1 MQFLWKYIEDLVGKG
16 LDWTIIA
23 ELLLYSSA
31 GLVPMAL
38 PLAILLSSIMI
49 FGNLGE
55 HYELVALKS
64 AGISLQRIMY
74 PLIIVSIIISAGA
87 FFFSNNVL
95 PYTNLKAGALLYD
108 INHQRP
114 ELNMKDGIFNNDIDG
129 YSIKIG
135 HTDKE
140 TRILHDLKIY
150 DHRGRNGNSNV
161 TIADSGRMIMASDTL
176 ATDTAILKN
185 EYMILELYNGYNYED
200 VKEEKQNRLKTFPF
214 RKDKFKKQTI
224 VFELVGFGLSRTDE
238 DLFKENYQMLNLA
251 QLNYRQ
257 DSLTYVYLKRKS
269 QFSNNLIASNYF
281 KSQNKELYSDTL
293 KIGFSKTVNLITNIA
308 KKYTD
313 TLVIENS
320 NKNSIQKYFNKEF
333 NSIKGSIKHEGEL
346 RVKQLDETH
355 TEFNIDSLYNTLPN
369 DKKFRIIKMA
379 KNFARSTQ
387 KHISNTEVDFSARN
401 KYINRHL
408 IEWHKK
414 FSLSFACIVL
424 FFIGAP
430 LGAIIRKGG
439 FGMPVVISVLF
450 FILYYILS
458 ISGEKFVK
466 EDVLLAH
473 EGMWV
478 SSVILLPLG
487 IFLTYKA
494 TTDSAIF
501 NADAYFKFFSKVK
514 TYIKN
519 KRKSR

>member
-49 FGNLGE
+49 FGNMGE

-64 AGISLQRIMY
+64 AGISLQRIMF
-74 PLIIVSIIISAGA
+74 PLVIVSIIISAGA

-95 PYTNLKAGALLYD
+95 PYTNLKAGSLLYD

-135 HTDKE
+135 HTDKK
-140 TRILHDLKIY
+140 TRILHDIKIY
-150 DHRGRNGNSNV
+150 DHRNRNGNSNV
-161 TIADSGRMIMASDTL
+161 IIADSGKMVMASDTL
-176 ATDTAILKN
+176 ATDTSVVKN
-185 EYMILELYNGYNYED
+185 EYMILELYNGCYYED
-200 VKEEKQNRLKTFPF
+200 VKENKQNKLKTFPF
-214 RKDKFKKQTI
+214 RKDKFKKETI
-224 VFELVGFGLSRTDE
+224 IFELVGFGLSRTDE
-238 DLFKENYQMLNLA
+238 DLFKDHYHMSNLA
-251 QLNYRQ
+251 QL
-257 DSLTYVYLKRKS
+257 DYL
-269 QFSNNLIASNYF
+269 LASNYF
-281 KSQNKELYSDTL
+281 KNRNKELYSDTL
-293 KIGFSKTVNLITNIA
+293 KIGFSKAVNLITKIT

-313 TLVIENS
+313 TLIVENS
-320 NKNSIQKYFNKEF
+320 AKNSIEKYYKKEF
-333 NSIKGSIKHEGEL
+333 NSIKGSIKNEEQL
-346 RVKQLDETH
+346 VKKYSNTNH
-355 TEFNIDSLYNTLPN
+355 IEFNTDSLFNSLKN
-369 DKKFRIIKMA
+369 DKQFRIIKMA

-387 KHISNTEVDFSARN
+387 KHISNTQVDFNARN

-466 EDVLLAH
+466 EGILEAYQ
-473 EGMWV
+473 GMWL
-478 SSVILLPLG
+478 SSIILLPLG

-494 TTDSAIF
+494 TTDSAIL
-501 NADAYFKFFSKVK
+501 NADAYYKFFSKIK
-514 TYIKN
+514 SYIKN
-519 KRKSR
+519 KKQGIS